1 MSIVDNVRSKAEE
14 YGLKIF
20 DDYPVE
26 SKEYVFFIEDMM
38 LFVNEEEKT
47 IGVSFQASAK
57 PEHVGNMILILNEMN
72 EELDIIESFIFDKN
86 NRYLSG
92 DKAFELIEKTKQSEI
107 IQNFIKQQT
116 FNEILIKA
124 KCHEC

>member
-14 YGLKIF
+14 YGLEIF
-20 DDYPVE
+20 NDYPIE
-26 SKEYVFFIEDMM
+26 GKEYIFFIEDMM

-47 IGVSFQASAK
+47 IGVSFQASTR
-57 PEHVGNMILILNEMN
+57 PERVGNMILILNEIN
-72 EELDIIESFIFDKN
+72 EELDIVESFIFDKN

-92 DKAFELIEKTKQSEI
+92 EKAFELIERTKQSET
-107 IQNFIKQQT
+107 IQSFLKDQT
-116 FNEILIKA
+116 LREILLKS